1 MPSIADFGA
10 TRDVA
15 ITILVDNRADLL
27 LKSNDTVKYYRDEPL
42 LAEHGFAALIYLRE
56 AGVRILWD
64 AGMTAGTMMENMRR
78 LKIDP
83 RSIDKIALSHGHDDH
98 SAGMTAVLQAM
109 ALQPQ
114 AKDWPATA
122 TMEEIGRHSIARRVP
137 LAAHPAAF
145 RERWSIQDDGRKHG
159 PTFGPPRAEWEAV
172 GAEVIL
178 SEGPYQLAEGCWTT
192 GMVPRTGWE
201 VAGLGKNRYYREG
214 GAFHRDQLEDDQAI
228 VIHLRDKGLL
238 VISGCAHVGIMHTI
252 RYAQQISGV
261 ERVWGVIG
269 GFHLAAASDAEVQR
283 TLAEMHSLRPSL
295 IAPCHCTG
303 AQAMGRFAA
312 QMPEAFVW
320 GAVGATFLEAGRA

>member
-1 MPSIADFGA
+1 MTLISDFGA

-15 ITILVDNRADLL
+15 VTVLVDNRADLL
-27 LKSNDTVKYYRDEPL
+27 LKSGDTVKYYRDEPL
-42 LAEHGFAALIYLRE
+42 LAEHGFAALIHLRE

-64 AGMTAGTMMENMRR
+64 SGMTATTLMENMRR

-83 RSIDKIALSHGHDDH
+83 RTLSMIALSHGHDDH

-109 ALQPQ
+109 ALYPQ

-122 TMEEIGRHSIARRVP
+122 TLEELERYATPRRVP
-137 LAAHPAAF
+137 LVAHPAAF

-159 PTFGPPRAEWEAV
+159 PGLGPPRAEWEAA
-172 GAEVIL
+172 GAQVIL
-178 SEGPYQLAEGCWTT
+178 SERPYRLAEGCWTT
-192 GMVPRTGWE
+192 GTVPRTGWE
-201 VAGLGKNRYYREG
+201 VSGLGKNRYYREE
-214 GAFHRDQLEDDQAI
+214 GAFHHDLLEDDQAI
-228 VIHLRDKGLL
+228 VIHLRSKGLL
-238 VISGCAHVGIMHTI
+238 VVSGCAHVGIMHTV

-269 GFHLAAASDAEVQR
+269 GFHLAAASDADIQR
-283 TLAEMHSLRPSL
+283 TVEEMQSLRPAL

-303 AQAMGRFAA
+303 VQAICRFAS

-320 GAVGATFLEAGRA
+320 GAVGVTFLEAGRA